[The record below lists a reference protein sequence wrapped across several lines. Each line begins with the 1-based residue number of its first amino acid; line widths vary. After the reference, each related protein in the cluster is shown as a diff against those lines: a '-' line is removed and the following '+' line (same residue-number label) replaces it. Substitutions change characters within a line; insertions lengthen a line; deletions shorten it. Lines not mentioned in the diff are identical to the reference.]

1 VSIATLE
8 EHLRDGPREWSSWL
22 VYGDWL
28 LGQGD
33 VRGELI
39 SLEHQH
45 ATARLTPKER
55 ATLTADIQSFI
66 KKHQATWRAP
76 PPPGAS
82 LQWLHGFVVGLELRW
97 LEGSAEA
104 TQAFLAS
111 PHSRFL
117 TTLAITGLG
126 EEKEVP
132 EDELDEDGE
141 PIGSAPDKQTLTAV
155 MNAILGL
162 DLKRVRTL
170 SFAYFGL
177 RATGAKMLAEATG
190 LEQLVQL
197 DLRYNQLGNAG
208 VKALAASSRLQGLE
222 ALHLQRNDI
231 AAAGAKAVA
240 NSQWRHLELLDLR
253 HNPIGAAG
261 AKALAAS
268 PVVSS
273 LHRLAL
279 QFDDI
284 GPHGAKALAQSTSLP
299 RAIRSFWKGNHERPS
314 PE

>member
-1 VSIATLE
+1 MSITTLE
-8 EHLRDGPREWSSWL
+8 EQLRSGGREWSSWL

-33 VRGELI
+33 ARGELI

-45 ATARLTPKER
+45 ATARLTPKKR
-55 ATLTADIQSFI
+55 ATLSTDIRSFI

-76 PPPGAS
+76 PPSGAS
-82 LQWLHGFVVGLELRW
+82 LQWLHGFVVGLELPW
-97 LEGSAEA
+97 LEGSAEM

-126 EEKEVP
+126 KDKEAP
-132 EDELDEDGE
+132 EDEMDEDGE
-141 PIGSAPDKQTLTAV
+141 PIDSAPDKQPLIAA

-162 DLKRVRTL
+162 DLERVRTL

-177 RATGAKMLAEATG
+177 RATGARMLAEATG

-197 DLRYNQLGNAG
+197 DLRYNQIGNAG
-208 VKALAASSRLQGLE
+208 AKALAASSRLQGLK
-222 ALHLQRNDI
+222 ALHLQCNDI
-231 AAAGAKAVA
+231 EAAGAKALA
-240 NSQWRHLELLDLR
+240 ASQWKHLELLDLR
-253 HNPIGAAG
+253 HNAIGAAG

-279 QFDDI
+279 QFDDV
-284 GPHGAKALAQSTSLP
+284 GPQGAKALAQSTNLP
-299 RAIRSFWKGNHERPS
+299 RTIRSFWKGNHERPS